1 MAYLIN
7 GKQSSRDDVW
17 QILQDSGWTN
27 DENKEEIID
36 KVGKGDTF
44 VFGTD
49 RPGEG
54 SMFTY
59 LPQSLKN
66 VTPTNSKTVIIRKAD
81 E

>member
-7 GKQSSRDDVW
+7 GKQSSRDDVG
-17 QILQDSGWTN
+17 QLLQDSGWTN
-27 DENKEEIID
+27 DEKKEDIID
-36 KVGKGDTF
+36 KVGEGQIF
-44 VFGTD
+44 VFSTD

-54 SMFTY
+54 SMFLH
-59 LPQSLKN
+59 LPQNLKN